1 MKHIE
6 RSLED
11 ARNLVS
17 KAVAY
22 YKTQGK
28 QISLAEFTNPKGLF
42 SEGEMYI
49 FVLTVDGIVLAHGA
63 DEKHIGR
70 NFIEISDSRGNRY
83 FQEVIEIAN
92 SEGSGIVEYWWIN
105 PSTQH
110 TEPKNLYFEKVD
122 DIIICSGV
130 YLS

>member
-1 MKHIE
+1 MKFMG

-11 ARNLVS
+11 AKNWVS
-17 KAVAY
+17 KAIAY

-28 QISLAEFTNPKGLF
+28 KKALAEFSNPKGLF
-42 SEGEMYI
+42 REGDMYI
-49 FVLTVDGIVLAHGA
+49 FVMTPEGLVVAHGA

-70 NFIEISDSRGNRY
+70 DFMEISDSRGKRY
-83 FQEVIEIAN
+83 FQEVVEIAN
-92 SEGSGIVEYWWIN
+92 SEGSGVVEYWWIN

-110 TEPKNLYFEKVD
+110 IEPKNLYFEKVD

-130 YLS
+130 YQ

>member
-1 MKHIE
+1 MNYMG

-11 ARNLVS
+11 AKDWVS
-17 KAVAY
+17 KAVSF

-28 QISLAEFTNPKGLF
+28 EKALAEFSNPKGLF

-49 FVLTVDGIVLAHGA
+49 FVMTLDGLVIAHGA

-70 NFIEISDSRGNRY
+70 DFVEITDSKGKRY
-83 FQEVIEIAN
+83 FQEVVEIAN
-92 SEGSGIVEYWWIN
+92 SEGSGFVEYWWIN
-105 PSTQH
+105 PLNKH
-110 TEPKNLYFEKVD
+110 IEPKNLYFEKVD

-130 YLS
+130 YQ